1 MESKIAVY
9 TLPRIVSH
17 FILMT
22 TNLYMQI
29 DPPPDVHNILP
40 KGIRNISIKMLNRQL
55 ILNMSKT

>member
-1 MESKIAVY
+1 
-9 TLPRIVSH
+9 
-17 FILMT
+17 MT

-40 KGIRNISIKMLNRQL
+40 KGILNISIKMLNRQL